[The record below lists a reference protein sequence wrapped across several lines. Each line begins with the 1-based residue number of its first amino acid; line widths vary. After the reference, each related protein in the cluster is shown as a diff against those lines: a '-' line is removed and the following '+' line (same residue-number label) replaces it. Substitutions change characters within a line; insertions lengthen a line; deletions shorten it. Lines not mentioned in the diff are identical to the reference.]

1 MRALLMFADRDFE
14 VAREDGPYEQG
25 LIQDLELTTLW
36 KAMARGDEV
45 IWKSS
50 RTALLASLES
60 TKEIGYRQAVYL
72 DCLAN
77 RSVVEELY
85 ELAGAAIAEKKKSWR
100 GFGINSNNGEP
111 LLHASI
117 KELESFVGILK
128 RLHQLAE
135 EHADA
140 FKSEGFASFFA
151 TLRRELDDAYFGEIG
166 HHLRNLRFRDGVLAS
181 ARLGTG
187 NQGVDYALRARRNR
201 GNFLRHPIMKGP
213 TFSRTIPR
221 EDDGGHQALSGLRNR
236 VVSLAANALAQSADH
251 IVSFFTALRSELGFY
266 LGCCNLHDE
275 LVARGRVDCQ
285 PDPEPI
291 GLSSLSATGLYE
303 PCLVLHTAETVVS
316 NDLRADGK
324 ALVVI
329 TGANQGGKS
338 TFLRSLGVA
347 QLMMQAGMPVAAES
361 FRAAIV
367 RGVFTHFAREEDATM
382 TSGKF
387 DEELRRMSAIG
398 RQVHPHALLLC
409 NESFSATNERE
420 GSEIATEIVRALNEA
435 DVGVVFVTHLY
446 EFSSH
451 FYERHPENTLF
462 LRAERGSD
470 GSRPFRITEAEP
482 LPTSYSED
490 LYRQTFGPAT
500 TEAARNGD
508 AGAAAGSAPSEHAS
522 TRAPSTG
529 AVDSRLR

>member
-1 MRALLMFADRDFE
+1 MKAQLMFADRDFE

-60 TKEIGYRQAVYL
+60 TKEIHYRQAVYL

-187 NQGVDYALRARRNR
+187 NQGVDYAFFEHVA
-201 GNFLRHPIMKGP
+201 
-213 TFSRTIPR
+213 T
-221 EDDGGHQALSGLRNR
+221 
-236 VVSLAANALAQSADH
+236 AATSCD
-251 IVSFFTALRSELGFY
+251 TRS
-266 LGCCNLHDE
+266 
-275 LVARGRVDCQ
+275 
-285 PDPEPI
+285 
-291 GLSSLSATGLYE
+291 
-303 PCLVLHTAETVVS
+303 
-316 NDLRADGK
+316 
-324 ALVVI
+324 
-329 TGANQGGKS
+329 
-338 TFLRSLGVA
+338 
-347 QLMMQAGMPVAAES
+347 
-361 FRAAIV
+361 
-367 RGVFTHFAREEDATM
+367 
-382 TSGKF
+382 
-387 DEELRRMSAIG
+387 
-398 RQVHPHALLLC
+398 
-409 NESFSATNERE
+409 
-420 GSEIATEIVRALNEA
+420 
-435 DVGVVFVTHLY
+435 
-446 EFSSH
+446 
-451 FYERHPENTLF
+451 
-462 LRAERGSD
+462 
-470 GSRPFRITEAEP
+470 
-482 LPTSYSED
+482 
-490 LYRQTFGPAT
+490 
-500 TEAARNGD
+500 
-508 AGAAAGSAPSEHAS
+508 
-522 TRAPSTG
+522 
-529 AVDSRLR
+529 

>member
-1 MRALLMFADRDFE
+1 MNELFNTTSARDGLFLSVRILERVTALDALCVCVTFLDELASLNEKVVSMVATVVPDDPATRTYKVVRRPADGRASRACPCSEVRPYLRPAERGVRRMRAQLMFADRDFE

-60 TKEIGYRQAVYL
+60 TKEIHYRQAVYL

-140 FKSEGFASFFA
+140 FESEGFTSFFA

-187 NQGVDYALRARRNR
+187 NQGVDYALSSTSQPRQLPATPDHEGSDLQPHDSPRGRRR
-201 GNFLRHPIMKGP
+201 PP
-213 TFSRTIPR
+213 SP
-221 EDDGGHQALSGLRNR
+221 EW
-236 VVSLAANALAQSADH
+236 LAQPRGQP
-251 IVSFFTALRSELGFY
+251 RS
-266 LGCCNLHDE
+266 
-275 LVARGRVDCQ
+275 Q
-285 PDPEPI
+285 
-291 GLSSLSATGLYE
+291 
-303 PCLVLHTAETVVS
+303 
-316 NDLRADGK
+316 
-324 ALVVI
+324 
-329 TGANQGGKS
+329 
-338 TFLRSLGVA
+338 
-347 QLMMQAGMPVAAES
+347 
-361 FRAAIV
+361 
-367 RGVFTHFAREEDATM
+367 
-382 TSGKF
+382 
-387 DEELRRMSAIG
+387 
-398 RQVHPHALLLC
+398 
-409 NESFSATNERE
+409 
-420 GSEIATEIVRALNEA
+420 
-435 DVGVVFVTHLY
+435 
-446 EFSSH
+446 
-451 FYERHPENTLF
+451 
-462 LRAERGSD
+462 
-470 GSRPFRITEAEP
+470 RP
-482 LPTSYSED
+482 
-490 LYRQTFGPAT
+490 
-500 TEAARNGD
+500 
-508 AGAAAGSAPSEHAS
+508 
-522 TRAPSTG
+522 G
-529 AVDSRLR
+529 AVGRPHRELLHGPPQRAWLLPRVLQPA